1 MAKIDRAA
9 KVQLLADFDA
19 QYAAFVTAGMDEA
32 GRGPLVGNVVA
43 ACVVMPKEPL
53 ILWVDDS
60 KKLSEKRR
68 ESVYAEIM
76 ERALYVGI
84 GQATP
89 EEIDRMNILEAT
101 KKAMRE
107 AASQVPAEVFLI
119 DAVKNLGLNGR
130 EIPMVKGDATSYAI
144 AASSIVAKVIIKRL
158 EQFVRLGLAHGF
170 FQRGVPVV
178 VELIQRSHLFNGGHA
193 VVVHNAVDL
202 FLGFSDQLDE
212 LFILGGFPQF
222 FQCAGSVDILD
233 KVFILLGNFFQR
245 GDLILIGAIAV
256 QDIVQVLDGAVDQ
269 VFFQSVQRSGQLIG
283 HLRQIGAQRFDG
295 LLCFV
300 VSLFDLFRIAACN
313 GILESFQRL
322 FCHGLLYGFLGFFD
336 DLIQS
341 RLEDG
346 VLADLIG
353 QILDL
358 RGKSLDL
365 INSILTDLAV

>member
-107 AASQVPAEVFLI
+107 AARQVPAEVFLEYDRVFLI
-119 DAVKNLGLNGR
+119 DAVKDLGLNGR

-144 AASSIVAKVIIKRL
+144 AASSIVAKVTRDRQML
-158 EQFVRLGLAHGF
+158 ELDKQYPQYGF
-170 FQRGVPVV
+170 ARNKGYGTPEHIAALQKYGATPLHRRTFIGHFVPV
-178 VELIQRSHLFNGGHA
+178 EA
-193 VVVHNAVDL
+193 
-202 FLGFSDQLDE
+202 E
-212 LFILGGFPQF
+212 
-222 FQCAGSVDILD
+222 
-233 KVFILLGNFFQR
+233 
-245 GDLILIGAIAV
+245 
-256 QDIVQVLDGAVDQ
+256 
-269 VFFQSVQRSGQLIG
+269 
-283 HLRQIGAQRFDG
+283 
-295 LLCFV
+295 
-300 VSLFDLFRIAACN
+300 
-313 GILESFQRL
+313 
-322 FCHGLLYGFLGFFD
+322 
-336 DLIQS
+336 
-341 RLEDG
+341 
-346 VLADLIG
+346 
-353 QILDL
+353 
-358 RGKSLDL
+358 
-365 INSILTDLAV
+365 

>member
-53 ILWVDDS
+53 VLWVDDS

-119 DAVKNLGLNGR
+119 DAVTNLGLNGR

-144 AASSIVAKVIIKRL
+144 AASSIVATLVW
-158 EQFVRLGLAHGF
+158 
-170 FQRGVPVV
+170 P
-178 VELIQRSHLFNGGHA
+178 
-193 VVVHNAVDL
+193 
-202 FLGFSDQLDE
+202 
-212 LFILGGFPQF
+212 
-222 FQCAGSVDILD
+222 
-233 KVFILLGNFFQR
+233 
-245 GDLILIGAIAV
+245 
-256 QDIVQVLDGAVDQ
+256 
-269 VFFQSVQRSGQLIG
+269 
-283 HLRQIGAQRFDG
+283 LRRP
-295 LLCFV
+295 
-300 VSLFDLFRIAACN
+300 R
-313 GILESFQRL
+313 R
-322 FCHGLLYGFLGFFD
+322 
-336 DLIQS
+336 
-341 RLEDG
+341 
-346 VLADLIG
+346 
-353 QILDL
+353 
-358 RGKSLDL
+358 
-365 INSILTDLAV
+365 

>member
-107 AASQVPAEVFLI
+107 AASQVP
-119 DAVKNLGLNGR
+119 R
-130 EIPMVKGDATSYAI
+130 
-144 AASSIVAKVIIKRL
+144 
-158 EQFVRLGLAHGF
+158 
-170 FQRGVPVV
+170 RGVPH
-178 VELIQRSHLFNGGHA
+178 R
-193 VVVHNAVDL
+193 
-202 FLGFSDQLDE
+202 
-212 LFILGGFPQF
+212 
-222 FQCAGSVDILD
+222 
-233 KVFILLGNFFQR
+233 R
-245 GDLILIGAIAV
+245 GDESGAERARNS
-256 QDIVQVLDGAVDQ
+256 DGEGRRNVLRHCREQ
-269 VFFQSVQRSGQLIG
+269 HR
-283 HLRQIGAQRFDG
+283 R
-295 LLCFV
+295 
-300 VSLFDLFRIAACN
+300 
-313 GILESFQRL
+313 ESN
-322 FCHGLLYGFLGFFD
+322 
-336 DLIQS
+336 
-341 RLEDG
+341 
-346 VLADLIG
+346 A
-353 QILDL
+353 
-358 RGKSLDL
+358 
-365 INSILTDLAV
+365 

>member
-107 AASQVPAEVFLI
+107 AASRARRGLPHRRGEESGAERARNP
-119 DAVKNLGLNGR
+119 DGEGR
-130 EIPMVKGDATSYAI
+130 RNILRHCREQHRREGDA
-144 AASSIVAKVIIKRL
+144 
-158 EQFVRLGLAHGF
+158 
-170 FQRGVPVV
+170 
-178 VELIQRSHLFNGGHA
+178 
-193 VVVHNAVDL
+193 
-202 FLGFSDQLDE
+202 
-212 LFILGGFPQF
+212 
-222 FQCAGSVDILD
+222 
-233 KVFILLGNFFQR
+233 
-245 GDLILIGAIAV
+245 
-256 QDIVQVLDGAVDQ
+256 
-269 VFFQSVQRSGQLIG
+269 
-283 HLRQIGAQRFDG
+283 
-295 LLCFV
+295 
-300 VSLFDLFRIAACN
+300 
-313 GILESFQRL
+313 
-322 FCHGLLYGFLGFFD
+322 
-336 DLIQS
+336 
-341 RLEDG
+341 
-346 VLADLIG
+346 
-353 QILDL
+353 
-358 RGKSLDL
+358 
-365 INSILTDLAV
+365 

>member
-119 DAVKNLGLNGR
+119 DAVKDLGLNGR

-144 AASSIVAKVIIKRL
+144 AASSIVAKVTRDRQML
-158 EQFVRLGLAHGF
+158 ELDKQYPQYQLAKHKGY
-170 FQRGVPVV
+170 PTKLHY
-178 VELIQRSHLFNGGHA
+178 ELIAQYGIQPFYRRS
-193 VVVHNAVDL
+193 
-202 FLGFSDQLDE
+202 FLKKQGYWPE
-212 LFILGGFPQF
+212 
-222 FQCAGSVDILD
+222 
-233 KVFILLGNFFQR
+233 
-245 GDLILIGAIAV
+245 
-256 QDIVQVLDGAVDQ
+256 
-269 VFFQSVQRSGQLIG
+269 SG
-283 HLRQIGAQRFDG
+283 
-295 LLCFV
+295 
-300 VSLFDLFRIAACN
+300 
-313 GILESFQRL
+313 
-322 FCHGLLYGFLGFFD
+322 
-336 DLIQS
+336 
-341 RLEDG
+341 
-346 VLADLIG
+346 
-353 QILDL
+353 
-358 RGKSLDL
+358 K
-365 INSILTDLAV
+365 

>member
-107 AASQVPAEVFLI
+107 ASASRCDSLPAPSARRGVPHRRGEESGAERARNS
-119 DAVKNLGLNGR
+119 DGKGR
-130 EIPMVKGDATSYAI
+130 RNVLRHCCEQHRRKGDA
-144 AASSIVAKVIIKRL
+144 
-158 EQFVRLGLAHGF
+158 
-170 FQRGVPVV
+170 
-178 VELIQRSHLFNGGHA
+178 
-193 VVVHNAVDL
+193 
-202 FLGFSDQLDE
+202 
-212 LFILGGFPQF
+212 
-222 FQCAGSVDILD
+222 
-233 KVFILLGNFFQR
+233 
-245 GDLILIGAIAV
+245 
-256 QDIVQVLDGAVDQ
+256 
-269 VFFQSVQRSGQLIG
+269 
-283 HLRQIGAQRFDG
+283 
-295 LLCFV
+295 
-300 VSLFDLFRIAACN
+300 
-313 GILESFQRL
+313 
-322 FCHGLLYGFLGFFD
+322 
-336 DLIQS
+336 
-341 RLEDG
+341 
-346 VLADLIG
+346 
-353 QILDL
+353 
-358 RGKSLDL
+358 
-365 INSILTDLAV
+365 

>member
-119 DAVKNLGLNGR
+119 DAVKDLGLNGR

-144 AASSIVAKVIIKRL
+144 AASSIVAKVTRDRQMLELDKQYPQYGFARNKGYGTPEHIAAWHDGADAAVSRGGRRNRPRDAGRRRNCVRRGESASAEPRRAGDAGGHTREAAANLPRGDALPAGKRL
-158 EQFVRLGLAHGF
+158 HGCSRALR
-170 FQRGVPVV
+170 RG
-178 VELIQRSHLFNGGHA
+178 
-193 VVVHNAVDL
+193 
-202 FLGFSDQLDE
+202 
-212 LFILGGFPQF
+212 
-222 FQCAGSVDILD
+222 
-233 KVFILLGNFFQR
+233 GNHPRRADSCKKCVYGKHVGNKNPIPNVQYR
-245 GDLILIGAIAV
+245 G
-256 QDIVQVLDGAVDQ
+256 
-269 VFFQSVQRSGQLIG
+269 
-283 HLRQIGAQRFDG
+283 
-295 LLCFV
+295 
-300 VSLFDLFRIAACN
+300 
-313 GILESFQRL
+313 
-322 FCHGLLYGFLGFFD
+322 
-336 DLIQS
+336 
-341 RLEDG
+341 
-346 VLADLIG
+346 
-353 QILDL
+353 
-358 RGKSLDL
+358 
-365 INSILTDLAV
+365 